1 MLVIIESPYM
11 GDVQRNI
18 AYAQQCMGD
27 SLKRGE
33 APFASH
39 LLNTQIL
46 DDTIPQQRMMGM
58 QRAFEWYRCADLM
71 AVYTDK
77 GISSGM
83 QKGMEIAEEFG
94 IKIEYRRLDGNSC

>member
-11 GDVQRNI
+11 GNVQRNI

-39 LLNTQIL
+39 LLYTQIL

-94 IKIEYRRLDGNSC
+94 IKIEYRRLDGNNC

>member
-1 MLVIIESPYM
+1 M
-11 GDVQRNI
+11 GDVQHNI
-18 AYAQQCMGD
+18 AYARQCMSD

-39 LLNTQIL
+39 LLYTQVL
-46 DDTIPQQRMMGM
+46 DDMNPEERTMGM

-83 QKGMEIAEEFG
+83 QKGMEIAQEFG
-94 IKIEYRRLDGNSC
+94 IKIEYRRLDGNYC

>member
-11 GDVQRNI
+11 GSVERNI

-39 LLNTQIL
+39 LLYTQIL

-71 AVYTDK
+71 AVYTDR

-83 QKGMEIAEEFG
+83 QKGMEVAEQLK
-94 IKIEYRRLDGNSC
+94 IKIEYRKLDGNHC

>member
-33 APFASH
+33 AQFASH
-39 LLNTQIL
+39 LLYTQ
-46 DDTIPQQRMMGM
+46 T
-58 QRAFEWYRCADLM
+58 
-71 AVYTDK
+71 VSYTHLTLPTTP
-77 GISSGM
+77 
-83 QKGMEIAEEFG
+83 
-94 IKIEYRRLDGNSC
+94 YV

>member
-1 MLVIIESPYM
+1 
-11 GDVQRNI
+11 
-18 AYAQQCMGD
+18 
-27 SLKRGE
+27 
-33 APFASH
+33 
-39 LLNTQIL
+39 
-46 DDTIPQQRMMGM
+46 MMGM

>member
-11 GDVQRNI
+11 GDVKSNI
-18 AYAQQCMGD
+18 AYARQCMGD

-39 LLNTQIL
+39 LLYTQIL

-83 QKGMEIAEEFG
+83 QKGMEIAEEFK

>member
-11 GDVQRNI
+11 GNVKSNI

-39 LLNTQIL
+39 LLYTQIL

-58 QRAFEWYRCADLM
+58 QRAFEW
-71 AVYTDK
+71 
-77 GISSGM
+77 
-83 QKGMEIAEEFG
+83 
-94 IKIEYRRLDGNSC
+94 